1 MQENDINDIL
11 QSRNIPEILNK
22 IGKFYTNG
30 FDINEI
36 DIRIKNKIKEL
47 EEKFAKYNDTIEDIR
62 KKKYIIIK
70 TIN

>member
-62 KKKYIIIK
+62 KKY
-70 TIN
+70 